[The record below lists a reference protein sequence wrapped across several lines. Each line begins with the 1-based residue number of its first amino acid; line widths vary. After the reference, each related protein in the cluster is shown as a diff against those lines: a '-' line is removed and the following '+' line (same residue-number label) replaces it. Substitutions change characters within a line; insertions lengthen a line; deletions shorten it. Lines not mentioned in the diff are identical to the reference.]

1 MFVREVVPVL
11 DAHLRPDG
19 YEVHFV
25 GRSEGAPRELVEL
38 AAKRPN
44 IKIRGFVDSADEEF
58 LSVDILLALNP
69 IRLGNRLR
77 IASAF
82 SFGCCVVSHVANQC
96 GMPELRHDYNVL
108 LAEKGKDIALAVVR
122 ALSDEPLRRR
132 LGENGRK
139 TYENAYSDSA
149 CAKIEAHLIRIAGIS
164 SR

>member
-11 DAHLRPDG
+11 DAHLGPDG

-58 LSVDILLALNP
+58 LSADILLALNP
-69 IRLGNRLR
+69 VRLGNRLR

-82 SFGCCVVSHVANQC
+82 SFGCCVVSHSANQC
-96 GMPELRHDYNVL
+96 GMPELRHEYNVL
-108 LAEKGKDIALAVVR
+108 LAEKAKDIALALVR
-122 ALSDEPLRRR
+122 ALSDESLRRR
-132 LGENGRK
+132 LGENGRR
-139 TYENAYSDSA
+139 TYEDAYSDLA
-149 CAKIEAHLIRIAGIS
+149 CAKIEAHLIRIAGIR